1 MGKKGVLVSR
11 EKHQRGHEDTHIF
24 LGGVADLDLARASC
38 QLDAAADRTWFQTH
52 PGSRVRVRLASA
64 LELAALGLP
73 PGTTV
78 RVSLLPSGEQKR
90 EFFEPDC

>member
-1 MGKKGVLVSR
+1 LSKDEQQCGR
-11 EKHQRGHEDTHIF
+11 EDFHIF
-24 LGGVADLDLARASC
+24 LGGVADLALARASC

-64 LELAALGLP
+64 LELAAMGLP
-73 PGTTV
+73 PGTIV

-90 EFFEPDC
+90 EFFES